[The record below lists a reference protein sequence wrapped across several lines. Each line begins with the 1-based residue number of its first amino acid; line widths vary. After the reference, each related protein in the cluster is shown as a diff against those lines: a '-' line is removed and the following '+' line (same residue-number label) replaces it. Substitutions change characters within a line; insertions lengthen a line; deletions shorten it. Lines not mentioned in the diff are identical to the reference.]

1 MVLLFPGWKNK
12 TTCKENYPY
21 KWLSV
26 YRSFGGERKYLAC
39 WHREELGL
47 VWTLREKK
55 RISKYCMHWVRSLGW
70 EDLLE
75 KGMATHSSI
84 LTWRIPWTIQ
94 SRGLQRVGHDWV
106 TFTFTFHVFSILI
119 FIIIFLGEAGRYC
132 RKQSRLW
139 LPFLQLS
146 SLRFST
152 CKMRMIML
160 IQLAHLVWI

>member
-1 MVLLFPGWKNK
+1 MYWFCHISTWIRHRYTHIFTQICVFPWRYRASLVAQLVKN
-12 TTCKENYPY
+12 PP
-21 KWLSV
+21 
-26 YRSFGGERKYLAC
+26 A
-39 WHREELGL
+39 
-47 VWTLREKK
+47 VWET
-55 RISKYCMHWVRSLGW
+55 WVRSLGW